1 MRYLYYCA
9 TPFQVL
15 NAMNMHFQRVIY
27 KSTEDVHADIVIEE
41 QFRDA
46 QLLIDALKKESV
58 FERVFH
64 LKKEDRKAQK
74 NNRWKLVGIGLD
86 MIFPRWLLHRQ
97 IVEGSAK
104 DLCRN
109 YDYVIASVLPHTVSN
124 LRTINPNS
132 ELIMMDDGV
141 GSYFGDIVHKNR
153 SAQYLIL
160 LSLIRSIT
168 TRAVG
173 RMQ

>member
-74 NNRWKLVGIGLD
+74 KQSLEAGRNWTRYDFPSLVAAPPDSRRVCKRSVQKL
-86 MIFPRWLLHRQ
+86 
-97 IVEGSAK
+97 
-104 DLCRN
+104 
-109 YDYVIASVLPHTVSN
+109 
-124 LRTINPNS
+124 
-132 ELIMMDDGV
+132 
-141 GSYFGDIVHKNR
+141 
-153 SAQYLIL
+153 
-160 LSLIRSIT
+160 
-168 TRAVG
+168 
-173 RMQ
+173 